1 MKSIDWSKW
10 SAIAEILSAVAIVAT
25 LLYLAVQ
32 TQQTNRGLLA
42 NSRAITMTADVSFLM
57 DAEEFLTAIAA
68 PSEDLSPVQL
78 EKLVRQ
84 TIAFLRIREFAWF
97 QYQDGILDESAWN
110 SYLRP
115 TVPLFQMEN
124 FLGIWASYGDSFDP
138 TFVKAVNEAAGVD

>member
-1 MKSIDWSKW
+1 MKNMDWTKW

-57 DAEEFLTAIAA
+57 DADEFLIANGT
-68 PSEDLSPVQL
+68 PREELSPTQG
-78 EKLVRQ
+78 ERLVRQ
-84 TIAFLRIREFAWF
+84 TIAYLRIREFAWF

-115 TVPLFQMEN
+115 TVGLFESEN
-124 FLGIWASYGDSFDP
+124 FLAIWAGYQDSFDP
-138 TFVKAVNEAAGVD
+138 NFVKAVHEAAGAY